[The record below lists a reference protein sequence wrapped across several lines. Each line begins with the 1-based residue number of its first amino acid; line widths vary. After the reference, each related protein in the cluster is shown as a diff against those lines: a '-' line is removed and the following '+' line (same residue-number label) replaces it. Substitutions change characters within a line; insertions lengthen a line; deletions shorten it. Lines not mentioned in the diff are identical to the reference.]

1 MTTASYTGEVTAEGI
16 RSITY
21 TVTYLGTP
29 VETPA
34 TFHPI
39 WLAVPGAIL
48 LILVLGGIVYAVR
61 FRPNAVIYA
70 SKLAQKLTGRI
81 ITIQMY
87 GGSRTHLVEPYDG
100 QDSYWF
106 AIKEDAE
113 EKEDSK

>member
-1 MTTASYTGEVTAEGI
+1 M
-16 RSITY
+16 
-21 TVTYLGTP
+21 
-29 VETPA
+29 
-34 TFHPI
+34 
-39 WLAVPGAIL
+39 PGAIL

-70 SKLAQKLTGRI
+70 MNARGVAYKKLGKQRVSIRTPKLDLTKLREYPAGDASVELPSKLAQKLTGRI